1 MRRRQSSRGG
11 APAAF
16 NPIDA
21 SRERV
26 LPRMTEAAAEI
37 SAPQPAGEARI
48 AARAPAAK
56 VRFRKRAKKTDASA
70 ADSRD
75 FDVAL
80 LRLFAG
86 ARRSSA
92 AVMAALSVVF
102 AAIALAWLTLYAVLV
117 WFCLNLAAL
126 ALTELIAGRLAKA
139 PVRVAEAR
147 RWRRDLIVAETIQ
160 GAVFAIL
167 VELIGQSG
175 EPAALA
181 SAVVMAL
188 LVAAVNATVI
198 PCIPAAA
205 FGAMA
210 PLVLAILSFLRLAG
224 DGALPLIALACG
236 AQLYFL
242 LLARKLHKAA
252 LEALSFQDEKDELIG
267 ELEQSKANSDLARRR
282 AEEANLAKSRF
293 LATMSH
299 ELRTPLNAILGFS
312 EVMKGELFG
321 AHVVASYKEYSN
333 DIHASGSHLLTLI
346 NEILDLSRIE
356 AGRFEL
362 KEEPVALDHLVED
375 CRHLLA
381 LRAKKRNLTIEE
393 AVEPNLPR
401 LWADERA
408 VRQVILN
415 LLSNAIKFTPPGGS
429 IRIRIGWTKAGGQ
442 YFAVRDTG
450 PGIPEEEIPIVM
462 SAFGRGALAQ
472 KNADE
477 GSGLGLPIVK
487 GLVELHGGA
496 FTLKSKLGEGAE
508 VIVIFPPGRVIEQS
522 VNPEAELN
530 AARVRRRARR
540 EAHSAA

>member
-1 MRRRQSSRGG
+1 
-11 APAAF
+11 
-16 NPIDA
+16 
-21 SRERV
+21 
-26 LPRMTEAAAEI
+26 
-37 SAPQPAGEARI
+37 
-48 AARAPAAK
+48 
-56 VRFRKRAKKTDASA
+56 
-70 ADSRD
+70 
-75 FDVAL
+75 
-80 LRLFAG
+80 
-86 ARRSSA
+86 
-92 AVMAALSVVF
+92 MAALSVVF
-102 AAIALAWLTLYAVLV
+102 AAIAMAWLTAYAVLV

-126 ALTELIAGRLAKA
+126 ALTELIARRFSKA
-139 PVRVAEAR
+139 PVSVAEAR
-147 RWRRDLIVAETIQ
+147 RWRRDLIVAETVQ
-160 GAVFAIL
+160 GGVFAIL
-167 VELIGQSG
+167 VELVGQSG

-188 LVAAVNATVI
+188 LVAAMNAAII

-210 PLVLAILSFLRLAG
+210 PLVLTILTFLREASDAAMRTLASG
-224 DGALPLIALACG
+224 ILPLIALACG
-236 AQLYFL
+236 GQLYFL
-242 LLARKLHKAA
+242 LLARKPHKAA
-252 LEALSFQDEKDELIG
+252 LEALSFQDEKDELIA

-282 AEEANLAKSRF
+282 AKEANLAKSRF

-321 AHVVASYKEYSN
+321 AHIVASYKEYSS

-362 KEEPVALDHLVED
+362 KEEAIALDHLVED
-375 CRHLLA
+375 CRHLLT

-429 IRIRIGWTKAGGQ
+429 IRIRIEWTTSGGQ
-442 YFAVRDTG
+442 YFALRDTG

-472 KNADE
+472 KNAHE

-487 GLVELHGGA
+487 GLVELHGGT

-522 VNPEAELN
+522 VNPETELN
-530 AARVRRRARR
+530 TA
-540 EAHSAA
+540 

>member
-1 MRRRQSSRGG
+1 MIARRFSE
-11 APAAF
+11 APAS
-16 NPIDA
+16 D
-21 SRERV
+21 
-26 LPRMTEAAAEI
+26 
-37 SAPQPAGEARI
+37 
-48 AARAPAAK
+48 
-56 VRFRKRAKKTDASA
+56 
-70 ADSRD
+70 
-75 FDVAL
+75 
-80 LRLFAG
+80 
-86 ARRSSA
+86 
-92 AVMAALSVVF
+92 
-102 AAIALAWLTLYAVLV
+102 
-117 WFCLNLAAL
+117 
-126 ALTELIAGRLAKA
+126 
-139 PVRVAEAR
+139 AEAR

-160 GAVFAIL
+160 GGVFALL
-167 VELIGQSG
+167 VEVVGQSG

-181 SAVVMAL
+181 CAVVMAL
-188 LVAAVNATVI
+188 LVAAMNATVL

-210 PLVLAILSFLRLAG
+210 PLAAALLGFLRQAGEG
-224 DGALPLIALACG
+224 DGALPLVALAG
-236 AQLYFL
+236 GGLIYFL
-242 LLARKLHKAA
+242 LLARKLHKGA
-252 LEALSFQDEKDELIG
+252 LETLSIQDEKDELIA
-267 ELEQSKANSDLARRR
+267 ELEQSKANSDLAHRR

-321 AHVVASYKEYSN
+321 AHLVASYREYSS

-362 KEEPVALDHLVED
+362 KEEAVALDHLVED

-401 LWADERA
+401 IWADARA

-415 LLSNAIKFTPPGGS
+415 LLSNAIKFTPPGGA
-429 IRIRIGWTKAGGQ
+429 IKIRIGWTTSGGQ
-442 YFAVRDTG
+442 YLAVRDTG
-450 PGIPEEEIPIVM
+450 PGIPEAEIPIVM

-496 FTLKSKLGEGAE
+496 FALKSKPGEGAE
-508 VIVIFPPGRVIEQS
+508 VIVIFPAGRVIEQS
-522 VNPEAELN
+522 ADPRLELTAELN
-530 AARVRRRARR
+530 AARMRRRARR